1 MDKVNKIIV
10 GISLGDLNGIGVE
23 VILKTFEDNRM
34 LDFCTPVI
42 FGSSK
47 IISFHKK
54 ALNNSIQI
62 NEITSIDEINHA
74 KLNLLNIWNE
84 DVEVEIGKAS
94 KVSGEYAAKSLEHS
108 VEQLKKNKIDVLLTA
123 PINKE
128 TIQSETFCFP
138 GHTEFLEEKLD
149 GKSLMILMTNELKIG
164 LITGHIPIA
173 KVAETISPELIKE
186 KVEIMHQSLR
196 QDFGINKPKIAV
208 LGLNPHCG
216 DKGVIGKEED
226 LIIKPT
232 IDQIKENG
240 KLVYGPYSADGFFGS
255 KTYEK
260 FDGILAMY
268 HDQGLAPFKA
278 LSFGNGVNYTAGLSE
293 IRTSPDHGTG
303 FDIAGKNIADPSSFK
318 AALFTA
324 IDIFKSRKEYKE
336 LTKNPLKSK

>member
-128 TIQSETFCFP
+128 TIQSEKFCFP

>member
-208 LGLNPHCG
+208 LG
-216 DKGVIGKEED
+216 D
-226 LIIKPT
+226 
-232 IDQIKENG
+232 
-240 KLVYGPYSADGFFGS
+240 
-255 KTYEK
+255 
-260 FDGILAMY
+260 
-268 HDQGLAPFKA
+268 
-278 LSFGNGVNYTAGLSE
+278 
-293 IRTSPDHGTG
+293 R
-303 FDIAGKNIADPSSFK
+303 
-318 AALFTA
+318 
-324 IDIFKSRKEYKE
+324 KSVV
-336 LTKNPLKSK
+336 

>member
-128 TIQSETFCFP
+128 TIQSEKFCFP

-278 LSFGNGVNYTAGLSE
+278 LSFGKGVNYTAGLSE

-303 FDIAGKNIADPSSFK
+303 FDIAGKNISDPSSFK

-324 IDIFKSRKEYKE
+324 IDVFKSRKEYKE

>member
-108 VEQLKKNKIDVLLTA
+108 VDQLKKNKIDVLLTA

-149 GKSLMILMTNELKIG
+149 GKSLMILMTNELRIG

-232 IDQIKENG
+232 INQIKENG

-324 IDIFKSRKEYKE
+324 IDVFKSRKEYKE

>member
-128 TIQSETFCFP
+128 TIQSEKFCFP

-149 GKSLMILMTNELKIG
+149 GKSLMILMTNELRIG

-324 IDIFKSRKEYKE
+324 IDVFKSRKEYKE

>member
-108 VEQLKKNKIDVLLTA
+108 VDQLKKNKIDVLLTA

-128 TIQSETFCFP
+128 TIQSEKFCFP

-149 GKSLMILMTNELKIG
+149 GKSLMILMTNELRIG

-324 IDIFKSRKEYKE
+324 IDVFKSRKEYKE